1 MRSALNSRII
11 SCALNGHT
19 VNSPDVPVA
28 SSEAVL
34 FTWPILL
41 RARFVTRFDRSLA
54 CLLPYAYLL
63 AAVTVAVASHHVVS
77 RRSSATATAVVVRK
91 SVAATVGS
99 TRVLECDVRNPTT
112 SKVYVE
118 QIITW
123 RKQGTEVSDH
133 VNDDV
138 AMTKT
143 RRDKIRGMT

>member
-1 MRSALNSRII
+1 
-11 SCALNGHT
+11 
-19 VNSPDVPVA
+19 
-28 SSEAVL
+28 
-34 FTWPILL
+34 
-41 RARFVTRFDRSLA
+41 
-54 CLLPYAYLL
+54 
-63 AAVTVAVASHHVVS
+63 VTVAVASHHVVS